1 MKIINPV
8 LRGFY
13 SDPSMIRV
21 GSTYYIA
28 TSTFEW
34 WPGVRLNESTDLVHW
49 KELPPA
55 LDRTTQLEMR
65 GTASGGGIWAP
76 DLSYADGKFWLVYTD
91 VKVVDGAFKDCTNY
105 LVTAEDI
112 RGPWSEPC
120 RLDGVGFDSSLFH
133 DEDGRK
139 YLVQQTWDFRED
151 HHPFNGITL
160 TEFDASTMRLRP
172 ETARRLWKGTDVR
185 ITEGPHLYKKDGWY
199 YLFCAEG
206 GTQYEHQESVAR
218 SRTLDADSF
227 EAMPNGPFI
236 GNYTTPDSYLQKQGH
251 GALVGTPSGEW
262 YYASLCG
269 RPWRHSIDP
278 SRGVRG
284 WCTLGRETSIQKVHW
299 DEDGWPRVDGG
310 PAGRVEVEAPK
321 DAVAMEDIPS
331 DRSQHDDFTSASLAL
346 PWCTP
351 RVPFTEK
358 MGTTGSGALTL
369 YGQGSPANTY
379 DLSLVARRWQAFD
392 FDASVRLDFTPK
404 NYMQMA
410 GLTNYYNDH
419 EWTWAYLTWDEDQS
433 APALLTAEYDFGA
446 LTTHREAEVVLPA
459 GTKRIWLRTQ
469 VRTGWYTYSYSLD
482 GARWTEIP
490 VRFDAAH
497 LSDDYIAQRYGGFF
511 TGAFVGLMAVD
522 LTGYRTP
529 AAFASFDYTELD
541 GAQAAPGTI
550 PNSR

>member
-160 TEFDASTMRLRP
+160 TEFDTSTMRLRP

-206 GTQYEHQESVAR
+206 GHAVRA
-218 SRTLDADSF
+218 SRVR
-227 EAMPNGPFI
+227 
-236 GNYTTPDSYLQKQGH
+236 
-251 GALVGTPSGEW
+251 GALANARRRLVRGD
-262 YYASLCG
+262 AG
-269 RPWRHSIDP
+269 RPVHRQLHHAGFLPAEAGAWRARQHAVG
-278 SRGVRG
+278 RMVLRLAVR
-284 WCTLGRETSIQKVHW
+284 TALEAFHRSEPRRARLVHARAR
-299 DEDGWPRVDGG
+299 DVHPE
-310 PAGRVEVEAPK
+310 
-321 DAVAMEDIPS
+321 
-331 DRSQHDDFTSASLAL
+331 
-346 PWCTP
+346 
-351 RVPFTEK
+351 
-358 MGTTGSGALTL
+358 GAL
-369 YGQGSPANTY
+369 G
-379 DLSLVARRWQAFD
+379 
-392 FDASVRLDFTPK
+392 
-404 NYMQMA
+404 
-410 GLTNYYNDH
+410 
-419 EWTWAYLTWDEDQS
+419 
-433 APALLTAEYDFGA
+433 
-446 LTTHREAEVVLPA
+446 
-459 GTKRIWLRTQ
+459 
-469 VRTGWYTYSYSLD
+469 
-482 GARWTEIP
+482 
-490 VRFDAAH
+490 
-497 LSDDYIAQRYGGFF
+497 
-511 TGAFVGLMAVD
+511 
-522 LTGYRTP
+522 
-529 AAFASFDYTELD
+529 
-541 GAQAAPGTI
+541 
-550 PNSR
+550 